1 MGGGGGEHDI
11 QSAVQVGW
19 RLVTGPPAVPIT
31 ALAVHSQVWQYLY
44 SSMHVIIYT
53 GGLEAVNVPRAVK
66 GQGGMSV
73 QGKLIISFILFLF
86 LYATSF
92 RVCSIITENCIYK

>member
-1 MGGGGGEHDI
+1 MGGGGEHDI
-11 QSAVQVGW
+11 QSAVQVGWW

-53 GGLEAVNVPRAVK
+53 GGLEAVKMPRAVK

-73 QGKLIISFILFLF
+73 QGIGLFSLSLF
-86 LYATSF
+86 FCFYTQLLL
-92 RVCSIITENCIYK
+92 